1 MRDPRHEP
9 RGSPTFA
16 DAARFWIKLGLIS
29 FGGPAGQ
36 IAIMHRELVERRRWV
51 DEAQFTGALNFC
63 MLLPGPEAMQLAIY
77 IGWKLHG
84 MRGGLV
90 GRAGVHRP
98 RDRAAAR
105 ACPGSTQPTG
115 RCPAVAGLL
124 SGPQGRGRRAG
135 AAGAAEDREDAR
147 FAGRCTWRSRSAR
160 FAALA
165 VPARAVPADRAGR
178 GGDRPGHRRANDAIG
193 AARRGG
199 CSRGRAAQGAVPWG
213 CVLWVVPLLACGAA
227 LGFDSL
233 WSRLY
238 LFFTQAALVTFGGA
252 YAVLG
257 YVTQHLVS
265 DLGWLTAEQSVT
277 GLALA
282 ETTPGPL
289 IIVLQF
295 MGFMAGWN
303 QPAPLTPDL
312 AAVLAALLASWATF
326 LPSFVFIFLGAPYV
340 ERITAEPRVARRLA
354 AITAAVVGIIAT
366 LALLFARVVLL
377 PNGIRGC
384 ARLGGDRDRRRRL
397 AAADADPRRSALDPR
412 CRRRRRLPPS
422 ADLPGLQPGEQGVDL
437 RRKRLV
443 RRYPRK
449 ALADELPVDQVTDDE
464 RGRRGK
470 AVGHREPACPI
481 APPAAD
487 ARRDGRCRTGRCRV
501 RAVWRAPPRARRPAA
516 RCAAKTAW
524 RYSQ

>member
-36 IAIMHRELVERRRWV
+36 IAIMHRELVERRGWV

-90 GRAGVHRP
+90 AGLAFIGSG
-98 RDRAAAR
+98 DRTAAWLVLVYA
-105 ACPGSTQPTG
+105 AHGQV
-115 RCPAVAGLL
+115 PAIAGLL
-124 SGPQGRGRRAG
+124 SGLK
-135 AAGAAEDREDAR
+135 AAVVALVLQAMLKIGDER
-147 FAGRCTWRSRSAR
+147 FAVRCTWCSRSALR
-160 FAALA
+160 GAA

-178 GGDRPGHRRANDAIG
+178 GGDRPGHQRANDGIG
-193 AARRGG
+193 AAV
-199 CSRGRAAQGAVPWG
+199 AAAACAGAPLKVLSVG
-213 CVLWVVPLLACGAA
+213 LVLWVVPLLACGAA

-257 YVTQHLVS
+257 YVTQHLVG
-265 DLGWLTAEQSVT
+265 DLAWLTAEQSVT

-303 QPAPLTPDL
+303 QPAPLAPDL
-312 AAVLAALLASWATF
+312 AAVLAALLAAWATF

-340 ERITAEPRVARRLA
+340 ERITAEPRVAGALA

-377 PNGIRGC
+377 PNGI
-384 ARLGGDRDRRRRL
+384 
-397 AAADADPRRSALDPR
+397 AAAPDWGRSGS
-412 CRRRRRLPPS
+412 PS
-422 ADLPGLQPGEQGVDL
+422 LSG
-437 RRKRLV
+437 
-443 RRYPRK
+443 
-449 ALADELPVDQVTDDE
+449 
-464 RGRRGK
+464 
-470 AVGHREPACPI
+470 C
-481 APPAAD
+481 
-487 ARRDGRCRTGRCRV
+487 C
-501 RAVWRAPPRARRPAA
+501 
-516 RCAAKTAW
+516 
-524 RYSQ
+524 